1 MECNKLYL
9 MSDMISINN
18 KEKRSQLISVYRGIK
33 YYNYQ

>member
-18 KEKRSQLISVYRGIK
+18 KEKRSQLISVHRDIK